1 MLCGLHGL
9 MHEHRV
15 VGEELRNA
23 ERRRAEQLECAGQDV
38 GVERG
43 EHLLVP
49 ACGVIGVGDERP
61 DECLLV
67 GVRDRQR
74 DGPVVVILLL
84 G

>member
-15 VGEELRNA
+15 VAEELRNA
-23 ERRRAEQLECAGQDV
+23 ERRRAQQLECAGQDI

-49 ACGVIGVGDERP
+49 SCGVVGVGDERP

-67 GVRDRQR
+67 GVRDREAGGR
-74 DGPVVVILLL
+74 VVVLLVI